1 MKKMILPF
9 IVFVMLLVAFIPM
22 HGQDAKPAST
32 PSPQESICDKAE
44 TQMEMNQCSAEKYH
58 KADAILNELYSK
70 LTRQFQADIQ
80 EWTQK
85 HNADQTLYETNGLQ
99 KLRAAERAWVQY
111 RDLHCEAARQR
122 VEGGSI
128 SPMVWA
134 DCMTEVTEHRVVEL
148 RSAYELES
156 KKPI

>member
-1 MKKMILPF
+1 MKKITLPF
-9 IVFVMLLVAFIPM
+9 IALTVLLVAFNTTR
-22 HGQDAKPAST
+22 GQDAKPAAT
-32 PSPQESICDKAE
+32 PSSQETMCDKAE

-58 KADAILNELYSK
+58 KADAILNDLYSK
-70 LTRQFQADIQ
+70 LARQFQADIQ

-85 HNADQTLYETNGLQ
+85 HDADQTLFETKGLQ
-99 KLRAAERAWVQY
+99 KLRAAERAWIQY

-122 VEGGSI
+122 VDGGSI

>member
-1 MKKMILPF
+1 
-9 IVFVMLLVAFIPM
+9 
-22 HGQDAKPAST
+22 
-32 PSPQESICDKAE
+32 
-44 TQMEMNQCSAEKYH
+44 MEINQCSAEKYH
-58 KADAILNELYSK
+58 KADALLNDLYSK
-70 LTRQFQADIQ
+70 LARQFQADIQ

-99 KLRAAERAWVQY
+99 KLRA
-111 RDLHCEAARQR
+111 LHCEAPRQR

-134 DCMTEVTEHRVVEL
+134 DCMTEVTEHRVMEL
-148 RSAYELES
+148 KSAYELES